1 MKFRFILRGRAASA
15 CATQCS
21 VLLAAL
27 LTCASAGADQSARQE
42 RTAYVGATVWDGE
55 GFRPRDIVVEGDR
68 IIDAPAR
75 SANHRVELHGDY
87 VVPPFCEAHNHN
99 LGSPEENE
107 ASIAR
112 YLREGIFYV
121 GILSNLPAITD
132 PIRHTYNTPTSVDVI
147 FANGPLTA
155 SGGHPIRLREL
166 LLERGAYPGF
176 TRETLPGQGYFVIDS
191 EADLERHWP
200 TIASQRPDFIKI
212 VLAFSE
218 EFERRR
224 DDPAY
229 FGRKGLDP
237 SLVPRIVKRAHDN
250 GLRVFAHVESGH
262 DFHVAV
268 AADVDVVAHL
278 PGSDY
283 PTAIDPADARAAA
296 ERGVFVITTTM
307 LIERPNRAAHR
318 PALREAQIS
327 NLRLLR
333 DAGVTLAAGSDEYGE
348 TSSAEIAYLRTL
360 GVFSDI
366 ELLRMWTTNCARTLF
381 PDRRVGGL
389 DPGNEAS
396 FLVLDADPLANFEAV
411 RDIRLRV
418 KQGAPLG
425 VMTARN

>member
-1 MKFRFILRGRAASA
+1 MKR
-15 CATQCS
+15 S
-21 VLLAAL
+21 VLFVAFLIC
-27 LTCASAGADQSARQE
+27 TSAGADQLAPRQE
-42 RTAYVGATVWDGE
+42 RTAYVGAMVWDGE
-55 GFRPRDIVVEGDR
+55 RFRPRDLVVEGDR
-68 IIDAPAR
+68 IIDAPAS
-75 SANHRVELHGDY
+75 SANHRVELNGDY

-99 LGSPEENE
+99 LGTPDENE

-132 PIRHTYNTPTSVDVI
+132 PIRHKYNTPTSVDVI

-155 SGGHPIRLREL
+155 TGGHPIRLREI

-176 TRETLPGQGYFVIDS
+176 TRETLPGQGYFIIDS
-191 EADLERHWP
+191 EADLQRHWP
-200 TIASQRPDFIKI
+200 TIASQRPKFIKI

-218 EFERRR
+218 EFARRR
-224 DDPAY
+224 DDSAF

-237 SLVPRIVKRAHDN
+237 ALVPRVVDRAHEH

-268 AADVDVVAHL
+268 AAGVDVVVHL
-278 PGSDY
+278 PGNDD
-283 PTAIDPADARAAA
+283 PTAIDPADARLAA
-296 ERGVFVITTTM
+296 ERDVVVMTTAM
-307 LIERPNRAAHR
+307 LIERPSRAARR

-348 TSSAEIAYLRTL
+348 TSSAEISYLRTL

-389 DPGNEAS
+389 DPGDEAS
-396 FLVLDADPLANFEAV
+396 FLALGADPLANFDAV
-411 RDIRLRV
+411 RNIRLRV
-418 KQGAPLG
+418 KQGAALEVTSVP
-425 VMTARN
+425 N

>member
-1 MKFRFILRGRAASA
+1 MKRL
-15 CATQCS
+15 
-21 VLLAAL
+21 VLFTAL
-27 LTCASAGADQSARQE
+27 LICACVGADQLAPRQE
-42 RTAYVGATVWDGE
+42 RTAYVGAMVWDGE

-68 IIDAPAR
+68 IVDAPAN
-75 SANHRVELHGDY
+75 SAAQRVEFNGSY

-99 LGSPEENE
+99 LGSADENE

-112 YLREGIFYV
+112 YLHEGIFYV
-121 GILSNLPAITD
+121 GILSNLPTLTD

-155 SGGHPIRLREL
+155 SGGHPIRLREM
-166 LLERGAYPGF
+166 LLERGNYPGF

-212 VLAFSE
+212 VISFSE
-218 EFERRR
+218 EFARRR
-224 DDPAY
+224 DDPAF
-229 FGRKGLDP
+229 FGLKGLDP
-237 SLVPRIVKRAHDN
+237 ALVPRIVERAHAN

-262 DFHVAV
+262 DFHVAL
-268 AADVDVVAHL
+268 AAGVDVVAHL
-278 PGSDY
+278 PGSFY
-283 PTAIDPADARAAA
+283 PTAIDPADARSAA
-296 ERGVFVITTTM
+296 ERGVIVMTTTVV
-307 LIERPNRAAHR
+307 IERPNRAARR
-318 PALREAQIS
+318 PAMREAQIS

-333 DAGVTLAAGSDEYGE
+333 DAGVTLAAGSDEFGE

-360 GVFSDI
+360 GVFSDA

-389 DPGNEAS
+389 DPGHEAS
-396 FLVLDADPLANFEAV
+396 FLALGADPLANFDAV

-418 KQGAPLG
+418 KQGAQLEL
-425 VMTARN
+425 MTAPN